1 MTRRPAGSPLITATH
16 VNQSVKVNGQPVR
29 ILKDASFTIDD
40 GSFTIIHG
48 PSGSGKTTLLN
59 TITGLAKPTTGTVEY
74 LGKDTYSLSEAELAH
89 FRARTMGVVYQ
100 SNYWVRSLNTLE
112 NVALPLYFLGYDKDN
127 AEREALESL
136 RRVGMDQ
143 HRNTLPSLLSG
154 GEQQR
159 VSMARALVSNP
170 NYIVADEPTGNLDS
184 KNGREIIELLRY
196 FNTELQRTVI
206 LVTHN
211 EAYLKYGTHT
221 LSLKDGEVTQN
232 TQKQTHQPTPTATT
246 ASTKTTKPTASFG
259 TIIGTLKPIR
269 FSILNHMAVAN
280 ILAKRLRSGLTM
292 LGMSIGISSIFL
304 LLSFGLGLQHLV
316 QEQIIGTDS
325 VRVIDVT
332 SANSEILTLN
342 EKSLE
347 RFQQIPHV
355 EKIGTQ
361 NTSAGEFKLGAANSD
376 AVVYGVDKE
385 LLELSNITL
394 SAGKLLDASS
404 AREVMVNQSLLTSL
418 GYKDASKV
426 IGKDL
431 ALTLK
436 LDSGDYIP
444 KEPFKITGVIEAGT
458 GAVLYVPQAV
468 YTEAEVTH
476 YEQVKIVTTD
486 QESVPD
492 VRQQLETF
500 GYQTTSPL
508 DTLEQV
514 DRFFQFFN
522 VILVGFGGIGM
533 FIAIIGIFNTL
544 TIALLERV
552 REIGLMVALG
562 ARRRD
567 VRRLFIAESL
577 IISLCGGTV
586 GIVIAILTGLVIN
599 LSLNQLS
606 VARGVVERFSL
617 FSTPLWLI
625 ISALIFTIL
634 IGLLVSYIPARRAA
648 RINPIDALRHD

>member
-1 MTRRPAGSPLITATH
+1 MTRPTHGSSLISARG
-16 VNQSVKVNGQPVR
+16 VSQSVTLNGKSLD
-29 ILKDASFTIDD
+29 ILKDASITIDD

-59 TITGLAKPTTGTVEY
+59 TITGLAKPTAGSVEY
-74 LGKDTYSLSEAELAH
+74 LGKSIYDLSEAELAH

-100 SNYWVRSLNTLE
+100 SNYWVKSLNVLE
-112 NVALPLYFLGYDKDN
+112 NVALPLYFLGYDKEN

-136 RRVGMDQ
+136 RRVGMAQ
-143 HRNTLPSLLSG
+143 HRDVLPSLLSG

-170 NYIVADEPTGNLDS
+170 SYIVADEPTGNLDS
-184 KNGREIIELLRY
+184 KNGQEIIELLRY
-196 FNTELQRTVI
+196 FNTELHRTVI

-211 EAYLKYGTHT
+211 QSYLKYGTQI
-221 LSLKDGEVTQN
+221 LSLRDGEVTQ
-232 TQKQTHQPTPTATT
+232 THQKQTPQPAPVTTDSRHAKASAT
-246 ASTKTTKPTASFG
+246 FG
-259 TIIGTLKPIR
+259 TILGKLKPIK
-269 FSILNHMAVAN
+269 FSILTHMALAN

-332 SANSEILTLN
+332 SANSDILTLD

-347 RFQQIPHV
+347 RFQQISHV
-355 EKIGTQ
+355 ERIGTQ
-361 NTSAGEFKLGAANSD
+361 NTTAGEFKLDAANSD

-385 LLELSNITL
+385 LLDLSNITIT
-394 SAGKLLDASS
+394 AGKLLDATSS
-404 AREVMVNQSLLTSL
+404 REVMINHSLLTTL
-418 GYKDASKV
+418 GYKDTSKV

-431 ALTLK
+431 SLILK
-436 LDSGDYIP
+436 LDEGDYAP
-444 KEPFKITGVIEAGT
+444 EEPFKITGVIDAGS
-458 GAVLYVPQAV
+458 GAVLYVPQTV
-468 YTEAEVTH
+468 YTEAEVQH
-476 YEQVKIVTTD
+476 YEQVKIVTST
-486 QESVPD
+486 QESVPE

-500 GYQTTSPL
+500 GYQTSSPL

-522 VILVGFGGIGM
+522 VILIGFGGIGM

-567 VRRLFIAESL
+567 VRRLFVVESL
-577 IISLCGGTV
+577 LISLSGGV
-586 GIVIAILTGLVIN
+586 LGVVIAILLGVITN
-599 LSLNQLS
+599 IGLNQLS
-606 VARGVVERFSL
+606 IARGVAERFSL
-617 FSTPLWLI
+617 FSTPFWLI
-625 ISALIFTIL
+625 LAALVFTAL
-634 IGLLVSYIPARRAA
+634 VGLLVSYIPARRAG
-648 RINPIDALRHD
+648 RINPIDALRRE

>member
-1 MTRRPAGSPLITATH
+1 MTQRTTPSPLITASR
-16 VNQSVKVNGQPVR
+16 VSQSVTLNER
-29 ILKDASFTIDD
+29 SLNILKNASFTIDD

-59 TITGLAKPTTGTVEY
+59 TITGLAKPTTGSVHY
-74 LGKDTYSLSEAELAH
+74 LGKDIYNLSEAELAH

-100 SNYWVRSLNTLE
+100 SNYWVRSLNVLE
-112 NVALPLYFLGYDKDN
+112 NVALPLYFLGYDKEN

-143 HRNTLPSLLSG
+143 HRDVLPALLSG

-159 VSMARALVSNP
+159 ASMARALVSNP
-170 NYIVADEPTGNLDS
+170 SYIVADEPTGNLDS
-184 KNGREIIELLRY
+184 KNGQEIIELLRY
-196 FNTELQRTVI
+196 FNTELQRTII

-211 EAYLKYGTHT
+211 ESYLKYGTQI
-221 LSLKDGEVTQN
+221 LSLKDGEVTQS
-232 TQKQTHQPTPTATT
+232 TQKPARHHSSATT
-246 ASTKTTKPTASFG
+246 SSPQTKPSASFG
-259 TIIGTLKPIR
+259 AILGTLKPIKL
-269 FSILNHMAVAN
+269 SILTRMAYAN
-280 ILAKRLRSGLTM
+280 ILAKRLRSSLTM
-292 LGMSIGISSIFL
+292 LGMGVGIGTIFL

-316 QEQIIGTDS
+316 QDQIIGTDS

-332 SANSEILTLN
+332 SANSEILTLD

-361 NTSAGEFKLGAANSD
+361 NTTAGEFKLDAANSD
-376 AVVYGVDKE
+376 AVVYGVDKA
-385 LLELSNITL
+385 LLDLSNITL
-394 SAGKLLDASS
+394 TAGKLLDTSS
-404 AREVMVNQSLLTSL
+404 SREVMVNQSLLTTL
-418 GYKDASKV
+418 GYKDTSKV

-431 ALTLK
+431 LLTLK
-436 LDSGDYIP
+436 LDEGDYLP
-444 KEPFKITGVIEAGT
+444 KEPFKITGVIDAGN
-458 GAVLYVPQAV
+458 GAVLYIPRSV
-468 YTEAEVTH
+468 YTEAEVQ
-476 YEQVKIVTTD
+476 YFEQVKIVTSSQD
-486 QESVPD
+486 SVPE

-500 GYQTTSPL
+500 GYQTSSPL

-522 VILVGFGGIGM
+522 LILVSFGGIGM

-552 REIGLMVALG
+552 REIGLMIALG

-567 VRRLFIAESL
+567 VRRLFVTESL
-577 IISLCGGTV
+577 LISLSGGIF
-586 GIVIAILTGLVIN
+586 GIIIAIVFGFIIN
-599 LSLNQLS
+599 IGLNQLS
-606 VARGVVERFSL
+606 IARGVAERFLL

-625 ISALIFTIL
+625 VATIVFTALV
-634 IGLLVSYIPARRAA
+634 GLLVSYIPARRAG
-648 RINPIDALRHD
+648 RINPIDALRRE